1 MSSCS
6 GNCGSCASAGGCGER
21 KENQLKEVRE
31 AILVLSGKGGVGKS
45 TVAASV
51 AVGLAKAGKRVGLL
65 DADFHGPSQPTLFGL
80 QHIRLEE
87 GANGF
92 VPADAA
98 GVKLISVGLV
108 LDNPD
113 HAVIWRGPAKT
124 GALKQLL
131 EETDWGNLDYLV
143 MDFPPGTG
151 DESLA
156 GCQLLP
162 IPKRA
167 LVVTTPQEVALAD
180 CRKCIDFCAK
190 LEVPVIG
197 VVENMSGFVCPGC
210 GSRHELFGTGGGA
223 RLAEK
228 AGAPLLAQIPLDPAF
243 LKRCDYG
250 ELPAG
255 LEGSPA
261 VRAEVEKVVGAITAK

>member
-6 GNCGSCASAGGCGER
+6 GNCGSCASAGGCNEQ
-21 KENQLKEVRE
+21 KENQLKGVRE

-51 AVGLAKAGKRVGLL
+51 AAGLAKAGKKVGLL

-87 GANGF
+87 GAKGF

-131 EETDWGNLDYLV
+131 EETDWGELDYLV

-197 VVENMSGFVCPGC
+197 IVENMSGFVCPGC